1 VGDSNTGSSPSSYT
15 NAGVHWLGKEV
26 LGYIDLTSPW
36 DLISPVDL
44 TLYMIAPYAA
54 VE

>member
-1 VGDSNTGSSPSSYT
+1 
-15 NAGVHWLGKEV
+15 V

-44 TLYMIAPYAA
+44 TLYMITPYAIA
-54 VE
+54 R